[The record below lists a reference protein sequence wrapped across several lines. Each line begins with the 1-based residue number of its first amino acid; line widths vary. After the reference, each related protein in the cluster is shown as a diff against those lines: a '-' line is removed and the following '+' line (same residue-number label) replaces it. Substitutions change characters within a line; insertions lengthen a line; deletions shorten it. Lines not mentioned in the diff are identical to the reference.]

1 MKSVYQNSIF
11 SKVVNPHLFIDFAF
25 LYLNGMEQ
33 NKIEEALNLG
43 HGRGVE
49 WKKVIQEFTEEHNKM
64 IKVQLGG
71 GGKGQRHAQIDGSMF
86 GRARKYGRGTYN
98 HTLIYTHQNK
108 RANTH
113 TLTQTHTL
121 SQSRLVCR
129 CEEGGEHV
137 PPSHPGGKA
146 QRHWV
151 ATNGHRSRRLLREPG
166 RC

>member
-49 WKKVIQEFTEEHNKM
+49 WKRIIQELTEEHNKM
-64 IKVQLGG
+64 ITVQL
-71 GGKGQRHAQIDGSMF
+71 GSMF
-86 GRARKYGRGTYN
+86 GGARKYGRGTYN
-98 HTLIYTHQNK
+98 NTHIHIHKNK

-113 TLTQTHTL
+113 TLTQTRTL

-129 CEEGGEHV
+129 
-137 PPSHPGGKA
+137 
-146 QRHWV
+146 
-151 ATNGHRSRRLLREPG
+151 
-166 RC
+166 